1 VTEKGPDAIGLGFA
15 LDSPEKEKA
24 PEVIRRFGVF
34 V

>member
-1 VTEKGPDAIGLGFA
+1 VAINKQVVVELIR
-15 LDSPEKEKA
+15 LEIRLEKEKA